1 MASHS
6 AHSPTGRGCWEQP
19 CEGRLF
25 AWPWEGGCGAEAAVP
40 IYTYPLFPPLLAA
53 SWQELG
59 EPWVSAR
66 LGAAHKSALGGVRRC
81 GRSHSARQAGW
92 GPVEG
97 GPWGWTWRD
106 PRGLRLGGPCAFMC
120 VGGCGTSRHLFLSP
134 TSSCLPPQL
143 GVSVVGGGEQEAE
156 VCESESW
163 PLATASSRQQPTTAD
178 LCGTASLHDPGG
190 WGGLLRLHFS
200 SSAFRGLGSV
210 CSWGLFTSAHGSRPV
225 LGPPALSEA
234 PAPMQV
240 VGGPG
245 QLDMAPQFGRP
256 SEASHGGLLG
266 LGADP

>member
-1 MASHS
+1 MMPHRVCVCVCVHVQNSLS
-6 AHSPTGRGCWEQP
+6 RE
-19 CEGRLF
+19 
-25 AWPWEGGCGAEAAVP
+25 
-40 IYTYPLFPPLLAA
+40 
-53 SWQELG
+53 
-59 EPWVSAR
+59 
-66 LGAAHKSALGGVRRC
+66 KDRRI
-81 GRSHSARQAGW
+81 
-92 GPVEG
+92 
-97 GPWGWTWRD
+97 
-106 PRGLRLGGPCAFMC
+106 
-120 VGGCGTSRHLFLSP
+120 
-134 TSSCLPPQL
+134 
-143 GVSVVGGGEQEAE
+143 
-156 VCESESW
+156 
-163 PLATASSRQQPTTAD
+163 
-178 LCGTASLHDPGG
+178 DPGG